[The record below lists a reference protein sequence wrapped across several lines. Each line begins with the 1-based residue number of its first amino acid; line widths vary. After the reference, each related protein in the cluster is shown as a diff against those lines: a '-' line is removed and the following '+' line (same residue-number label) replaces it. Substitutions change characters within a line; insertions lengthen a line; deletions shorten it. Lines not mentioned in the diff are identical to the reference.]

1 MGKLN
6 GKVAVITGGS
16 TGIGL
21 ATAKTFIE
29 EGAKVVI
36 TGRTQLT
43 LDAAQT
49 EINHENLRVIQ
60 SDTSKLDEVNAL
72 VSKVEAEFGKVDI
85 LFANA
90 GIAWFAPIG
99 QTDEAFFDTHFN
111 TNVKGLFF
119 TIQKFLPIFNDGGAI
134 VLNASAVI
142 HKGFENSSV
151 YSATK
156 GAVRSFART
165 LSAELAPRKIRVS
178 TVSPGPIDTPIYGKM
193 GMTEDQLKGMAE
205 NFANMVPLKRF
216 GSSAEVAKAV
226 LFLASDDSSYV
237 AGEEILVDGGIAT
250 I

>member
-1 MGKLN
+1 MSKLKN
-6 GKVAVITGGS
+6 KVAVITGGS

-21 ATAKTFIE
+21 ATAKLFLR
-29 EGAKVVI
+29 EGARVVI
-36 TGRTQLT
+36 TGRTLET
-43 LDAAQT
+43 LEKAQR
-49 EINHENLRVIQ
+49 EIDDDNLQIAQ
-60 SDTSKLDEVNAL
+60 SDTSDLAAIDTLAGKLKA
-72 VSKVEAEFGKVDI
+72 GYGQIDI

-90 GIAWFAPIG
+90 GIAWFAPIE
-99 QTDEAFFDTHFN
+99 QVDEAFFDAHFN

-119 TIQKFLPIFNDGGAI
+119 TIKKLLPLMNNGGTI

-165 LSAELAPRKIRVS
+165 LSAELAPRHIRVN
-178 TVSPGPIDTPIYGKM
+178 TVSPGPVETPIYNKM
-193 GMTEDQLKGMAE
+193 GMTEEQLRLMAE
-205 NFANMVPLKRF
+205 DFANRVPLKRF
-216 GSSAEVAKAV
+216 GNADEVANTV
-226 LFLASDDSSYV
+226 LFLASSDSSFI

>member
-36 TGRTQLT
+36 TGRTQSSLE
-43 LDAAQT
+43 AAQA
-49 EINHENLRVIQ
+49 EINNENLTAIQ
-60 SDTSKLDEVNAL
+60 SDTSKLDQVNAL
-72 VSKVEAEFGKVDI
+72 VSSVKSELGAVDI

-99 QTDEAFFDTHFN
+99 QSDEAFFDSHFN

-165 LSAELAPRKIRVS
+165 LSAELAPRKIRVN
-178 TVSPGPIDTPIYGKM
+178 TVSPGPIETPIYGKM

-216 GSSAEVAKAV
+216 GSSEEVAKAV
-226 LFLASDDSSYV
+226 LFLSSDDSSFV

>member
-1 MGKLN
+1 MSKLKN
-6 GKVAVITGGS
+6 KVAVITGGS

-21 ATAKTFIE
+21 ATAKLFLR
-29 EGAKVVI
+29 EGARVVI
-36 TGRTQLT
+36 TGRTLET
-43 LDAAQT
+43 LEKAQR
-49 EINHENLRVIQ
+49 EIDDDNLQIVQ
-60 SDTSKLDEVNAL
+60 SDTSDLAAIDTLAGKLKA
-72 VSKVEAEFGKVDI
+72 SYGQIDI

-90 GIAWFAPIG
+90 GIAWFAPIE
-99 QTDEAFFDTHFN
+99 QVDEAFFDAHFN

-119 TIQKFLPIFNDGGAI
+119 TIKKLLPLMNNGGTI

-165 LSAELAPRKIRVS
+165 LSAELAPRHIRVN
-178 TVSPGPIDTPIYGKM
+178 TVSPGPVETPIYNKM
-193 GMTEDQLKGMAE
+193 GMTEEQLRLMAE
-205 NFANMVPLKRF
+205 DFANRVPLKRF
-216 GSSAEVAKAV
+216 GNADEVANTV
-226 LFLASDDSSYV
+226 LFLASSDSSFI